1 MANNGRQHDFGHW
14 GNLAGRSPIENPE
27 LGWGGRPPPVN
38 IEGALNRGDQFAH
51 RDVEVPY
58 RYRGQPSFDSP
69 ITNEKIWSRL
79 LGMGLL
85 IELFVSSWLGLT
97 CIVSKTHGLE
107 MARLPN
113 MLDKDYYMKKRR
125 KGQKRLRVG
134 P

>member
-1 MANNGRQHDFGHW
+1 
-14 GNLAGRSPIENPE
+14 
-27 LGWGGRPPPVN
+27 
-38 IEGALNRGDQFAH
+38 
-51 RDVEVPY
+51 
-58 RYRGQPSFDSP
+58 
-69 ITNEKIWSRL
+69 
-79 LGMGLL
+79 MGLL